1 MPLESKIPLD
11 TDGICRILV
20 KHQVSFI
27 VIGGVAGFLH
37 GSGLNTLDLDL
48 IPQMSDLNLHRLSN
62 ALIEMNA
69 EVMFAGKVRNTGDG
83 DWLKASNTWNL
94 ATDFGRL
101 DVMLTAS
108 GAGGY
113 SELEGNA
120 ERHELVS
127 SGLIIQVAGLDDL
140 IAMKEAAG
148 RNKDLLA
155 LPVLRWLRDRGPD
168 DEEPTG
174 LA

>member
-1 MPLESKIPLD
+1 VPLD
-11 TDGICRILV
+11 NKVPLDIDGICRVLN
-20 KHQVSFI
+20 KHAVSFI
-27 VIGGVAGFLH
+27 VIGGVAGILL
-37 GSGLNTLDLDL
+37 GSGLNTFDFDLV
-48 IPQMSDLNLHRLSN
+48 PEMEAANLHRLSN

-101 DVMLTAS
+101 DVMLAAS

-120 ERHELVS
+120 ERHELVA